1 VGVVIEAHLRH
12 SPIWAVFILTSGR
25 ITYTLVIRNRNGTTQ
40 LVMILAGDIGGTKTL
55 LALFDDASGTAQLL
69 RDATFASQEAASLE
83 AILTRFLGATS
94 TPLRAACFG
103 VPGVVIDGRCE
114 TTNLPWHLEE
124 RLLAQQTGAP
134 RVKLLNDLE
143 AAAYGM
149 LHLEARELASLNDAA
164 QPRRPGNIAVIAAG
178 TGLGQAML
186 IWDGAQHHPVASEGG
201 HADFAPRTDQEV
213 ELLLYLR
220 RLFNGHVSYE
230 RVLTGPGLHNIYTFL
245 RDTGYAP
252 EPAWLAERL
261 ATGDASAAIAEVGL
275 AGGAALCVAAL
286 DLFAA
291 AYGAEAGNMALRCL
305 AIGGVFVGGG
315 IAPKI
320 LPALRRGPFMHAFA
334 AKGRFAELLQSIP
347 VHVALNQRAPLLGAV
362 HYALRLASSAAR

>member
-1 VGVVIEAHLRH
+1 
-12 SPIWAVFILTSGR
+12 
-25 ITYTLVIRNRNGTTQ
+25 
-40 LVMILAGDIGGTKTL
+40 MILAGDIGGTKTV
-55 LALFDDASGTAQLL
+55 LALFDDAAGTLQLV
-69 RDATFASQEAASLE
+69 RDATFPSPEATSLE
-83 AILTRFLGATS
+83 AILTRFLASPG
-94 TPLRAACFG
+94 TPPRAACFG

-114 TTNLPWHLEE
+114 TTNLPWHLDE
-124 RLLAQQTGAP
+124 RALAQHTRAP

-164 QPRRPGNIAVIAAG
+164 QPRRTGNIAVIAAG
-178 TGLGQAML
+178 TGLGEAML
-186 IWDGAQHHPVASEGG
+186 VWDGAHHLPVASEGG

-220 RLFNGHVSYE
+220 RQFNGHVSYE
-230 RVLTGPGLHNIYTFL
+230 RVLTGPGLHNIYNFL
-245 RDTGYAP
+245 RDTAYAP

-261 ATGDASAAIAEVGL
+261 SSGDPSAAIAEVGL
-275 AGGAALCVAAL
+275 AGGAPLCVAAL

-305 AIGGVFVGGG
+305 ATGGVFVGGG

-320 LPALRRGPFMHAFA
+320 LPALRRGQFMHAFTN
-334 AKGRFAELLQSIP
+334 KGRFAELLQSIP
-347 VHVALNQRAPLLGAV
+347 VRVALNPRAPLLGAA
-362 HYALRLASSAAR
+362 HYALRLASTVAPLTDKPDTPFA

>member
-1 VGVVIEAHLRH
+1 
-12 SPIWAVFILTSGR
+12 
-25 ITYTLVIRNRNGTTQ
+25 
-40 LVMILAGDIGGTKTL
+40 MILAGDIGGTKTL
-55 LALFDDASGTAQLL
+55 LALFDDAVGTLHLL

-83 AILTRFLGATS
+83 TILERFLGTS
-94 TPLRAACFG
+94 GAPLRAACFG

-114 TTNLPWHLEE
+114 TTNLPWHLDE
-124 RLLAQQTGAP
+124 RVLAQRTGAP
-134 RVKLLNDLE
+134 YVKLLNDLE

-149 LHLEARELASLNDAA
+149 PHLEAHELARLNDAA
-164 QPRRPGNIAVIAAG
+164 PPRRRGNIAVIAAG
-178 TGLGQAML
+178 TGLGEAML
-186 IWDGAQHHPVASEGG
+186 VWDGAHHHPVASEGG

-220 RLFNGHVSYE
+220 RRFNGHVSYE
-230 RVLTGPGLHNIYTFL
+230 RVLTGPGLHNIYNFL

-261 ATGDASAAIAEVGL
+261 ATGDPSAAIAEEGL
-275 AGGAALCVAAL
+275 AGRAPLCSAAL
-286 DLFAA
+286 DLFTA

-320 LPALRRGPFMHAFA
+320 LSALRRGPFMHAFTD
-334 AKGRFAELLQSIP
+334 KGRFAELLQSIP
-347 VHVALNQRAPLLGAV
+347 VDVALNPRAPLLGAAR
-362 HYALRLASSAAR
+362 YALRLASSVTLSPEPDTSRT

>member
-1 VGVVIEAHLRH
+1 
-12 SPIWAVFILTSGR
+12 
-25 ITYTLVIRNRNGTTQ
+25 
-40 LVMILAGDIGGTKTL
+40 MILAGDIGGTKTV
-55 LALFDDASGTAQLL
+55 LALFDDASGTLQLV
-69 RDATFASQEAASLE
+69 RDGTFPSQEAVSLE
-83 AILTRFLGATS
+83 AVLTRFLASAGR
-94 TPLRAACFG
+94 PLRAACFG

-114 TTNLPWHLEE
+114 TTNLPWHLDE
-124 RLLAQQTGAP
+124 RALASHTGAP

-149 LHLEARELASLNDAA
+149 LHLEAHELASLNEST
-164 QPRRPGNIAVIAAG
+164 QPRRQGNIAVIAAG
-178 TGLGQAML
+178 TGLGEAML
-186 IWDGAQHHPVASEGG
+186 IWDGTYHHPVASEGG

-220 RLFNGHVSYE
+220 RLFDGHVSYE
-230 RVLTGPGLHNIYTFL
+230 RVLTGPGLHNIYNFL
-245 RDTGYAP
+245 RATGYAP

-261 ATGDASAAIAEVGL
+261 ATGDPSAAIAEVGL
-275 AGGAALCVAAL
+275 AGGDALCVAAL

-305 AIGGVFVGGG
+305 AIGGIFVGGG

-334 AKGRFAELLQSIP
+334 DKGRFAELLRSIP
-347 VHVALNQRAPLLGAV
+347 VHVALNPRAPLLGAAR
-362 HYALRLASSAAR
+362 YALRLASSAPR